1 MTNGVM
7 GAGKEDPAMESALE
21 SIANVPRD
29 GKGAVPRIRI
39 IE

>member
-1 MTNGVM
+1 VTNGVT

-29 GKGAVPRIRI
+29 GRGPSPGSGS
-39 IE
+39 